1 MHYLQDVPEPDR
13 QVQSP
18 QALARDG
25 PDHARGKPRAT
36 GSRFAVWP
44 ATLALAALIALALML
59 VAWPAAVVVW
69 DLVSSPAEADASSSS
84 WSTGSS
90 SARAWAV
97 ALARSMLYAGLI
109 GLFATLMGWPAAWF
123 IRSWGRDDSHRPGAW
138 RRHVAAALVLSPLLM
153 PSYLAYAGWGFLR
166 GPGTLLGDFLGGRE
180 PWVNILAGQVAAVW
194 GLALW
199 AWPIAT
205 LVMLPRLRR
214 IDDESL
220 DALRMFARGR
230 WRLWRSI
237 SRVQSP
243 ALLRSAV
250 LITLIML
257 GSAIPLHVAQVETYT
272 NELWKR
278 LQLTGSA
285 RDMWAAS
292 WPTIAVAGLA
302 AWFVMRSILT
312 TRRADEHNPDAEQPG
327 AAGGIRAPAALWVRA
342 LAAIVWLASVVAPA
356 ALFAYS
362 LRQRRSLSEFWTF
375 NTQAL
380 LDSAS
385 VALVAAALAF
395 ALCMLVWFVRAESA
409 SGRSPARATLRLT
422 TLLFLFA
429 ALAPGI
435 LIGAAFE
442 RSWLSTLA
450 DGRWSFLAVAGAHAA
465 RFALVPVVVGLALAA
480 IEGRDLRDARR
491 QHGSWSLRSF
501 YLAHA
506 RANWPVAL
514 GAALAVGCLSLHEI
528 EAAVMAQPPGLD
540 SLARTVLDYL
550 HFARDEQLSAAAL
563 NLLAVGS
570 LFACAAGLL
579 LGRLLRP
586 R

>member
-1 MHYLQDVPEPDR
+1 
-13 QVQSP
+13 
-18 QALARDG
+18 
-25 PDHARGKPRAT
+25 
-36 GSRFAVWP
+36 
-44 ATLALAALIALALML
+44 
-59 VAWPAAVVVW
+59 
-69 DLVSSPAEADASSSS
+69 
-84 WSTGSS
+84 
-90 SARAWAV
+90 
-97 ALARSMLYAGLI
+97 MLYAGLI

-205 LVMLPRLRR
+205 LAMLPRLRR

-220 DALRMFARGR
+220 DAMRMFARGR
-230 WRLWRSI
+230 LRLWWSIARAQAPALWRS
-237 SRVQSP
+237 
-243 ALLRSAV
+243 AA

-285 RDMWAAS
+285 RDMWTAS
-292 WPTIAVAGLA
+292 WPTLAIAAVA
-302 AWFVMRSILT
+302 AWWVTRSILT
-312 TRRADEHNPDAEQPG
+312 GRRAMERNPDAEQPG
-327 AAGGIRAPAALWVRA
+327 AGGGIRAPAALWVRA
-342 LAAIVWLASVVAPA
+342 LAATVWLASVAVPA
-356 ALFAYS
+356 ALFAFS
-362 LRQRRSLSEFWTF
+362 LRQRRSLTEFWTF

-385 VALVAAALAF
+385 VAIVAAGLALV
-395 ALCMLVWFVRAESA
+395 LCVLVWFVRAESA
-409 SGRSPARATLRLT
+409 SGRSFPRAVLGLSV
-422 TLLFLFA
+422 LLFLFA
-429 ALAPGI
+429 ALTPGI
-435 LIGAAFE
+435 LVGATFE
-442 RSWLSTLA
+442 RSWLRTLD

-465 RFALVPVVVGLALAA
+465 RFAIVPVVVGLALAS
-480 IEGRDLRDARR
+480 IEGRDLRDTRR
-491 QHGSWSLRSF
+491 QHGDWSLRSF
-501 YLAHA
+501 YLSHL
-506 RANWPVAL
+506 RPHWPVAL

-540 SLARTVLDYL
+540 SLARSLLDYL

-570 LFACAAGLL
+570 LFAWVAGLL